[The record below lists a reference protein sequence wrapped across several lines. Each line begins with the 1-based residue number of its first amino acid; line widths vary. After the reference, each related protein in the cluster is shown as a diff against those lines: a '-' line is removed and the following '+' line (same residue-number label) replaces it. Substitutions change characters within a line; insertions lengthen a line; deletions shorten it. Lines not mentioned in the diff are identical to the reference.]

1 MANNHRHAAGEFRL
15 SWIVTVLCHNCFAIL
30 SYPSV
35 FRHFSFLTTTSGNFT
50 MSIQYSDDS
59 DQIRRISISG
69 RLDIAGTDAIATQF
83 TALAASAPRRVIV
96 DLTAVSFLASIG
108 IRALITNAK
117 ALQQRGG
124 KLVLLVGS
132 NESVAKTLEAT
143 GIDTLIPMFADA
155 GDAAQAALE

>member
-1 MANNHRHAAGEFRL
+1 
-15 SWIVTVLCHNCFAIL
+15 
-30 SYPSV
+30 
-35 FRHFSFLTTTSGNFT
+35 

-96 DLTAVSFLASIG
+96 DLTAV
-108 IRALITNAK
+108 RALITNAK

>member
-1 MANNHRHAAGEFRL
+1 
-15 SWIVTVLCHNCFAIL
+15 
-30 SYPSV
+30 
-35 FRHFSFLTTTSGNFT
+35 

-83 TALAASAPRRVIV
+83 TALAASASRRVIV

>member
-1 MANNHRHAAGEFRL
+1 
-15 SWIVTVLCHNCFAIL
+15 
-30 SYPSV
+30 
-35 FRHFSFLTTTSGNFT
+35 

-69 RLDIAGTDAIATQF
+69 RLDIAGTDAIATHF